1 MGVSGVPDI
10 RESGPTG
17 YPGYLRDIRDIRN
30 QDQGW
35 GYQVL
40 SLISLIQHSHNGQLF
55 LSWRSGREYLRSG
68 MGLPEGLHS
77 LHVTV
82 VGGWRWRSACSQ
94 DWPGARLASHLKH
107 FMHDPR

>member
-17 YPGYLRDIRDIRN
+17 YPGYHRDIRDHHDIRN

-40 SLISLIQHSHNGQLF
+40 SLISLIQHR
-55 LSWRSGREYLRSG
+55 WLR
-68 MGLPEGLHS
+68 
-77 LHVTV
+77 
-82 VGGWRWRSACSQ
+82 
-94 DWPGARLASHLKH
+94 AS
-107 FMHDPR
+107 DSESTST